1 MGEKVDHEKKYLL
14 FVTERGRVKKTEISE
29 FVNIRSNGLIAIR
42 LREGDLLRD
51 VFTTTGSE
59 KIALVSTDG
68 KLALVDE
75 SEFRAMGR
83 TASGVIGIRFAGDNK
98 VACNAPISGNEL
110 LLITEK
116 GLGKRVLMEEF
127 SMRHRGAK
135 GMKAVKITERTGK
148 PVKIVSVNEND
159 EMLVITKMGK
169 TIRVV
174 VSNIPVKGR
183 YAQGVKIIDLDDGDY
198 VVSISKVS

>member
-1 MGEKVDHEKKYLL
+1 MKKKYLL

-83 TASGVIGIRFAGDNK
+83 TASGVIGIRFVGDNK

-198 VVSISKVS
+198 VVSISRVS